1 MDYDSVCRPH
11 TKCRVCNSTDMVEY
25 LDLAYMPI
33 CNNLEPTTELAK
45 GKDRFPLVVMFCK
58 ECGLSQ
64 LSVVV
69 NPELLFSYYTYA
81 SGVNQGYKGHCLQMA
96 LSLKDRFGLN
106 DKTFHVDIGGNDG
119 SLLLEFQKVLHH
131 EILNVDP
138 SENITDIA
146 RSRGV
151 PSITDFWSIPVTTM
165 KIGKRADLLTSTNVF
180 AHLDNVIEFMV
191 ACRGMLKKN
200 SILIIENP
208 YLIDFIDNMEW
219 DTCFL
224 PETIILGA
232 NKIIK
237 DCAIGDFTYSGT
249 GSLTEITHVFERK
262 YNGEILSINPEYLD
276 KINCTPNHP
285 ILVSLDKG
293 KTKEYIKAENIK
305 VGDYLCVPKLKSFD
319 LPIVLDLSEYNKIGP
334 FWRRGLLSA
343 EVNEDFAYLV
353 GLYTADGSSSSD
365 TLSIALSHPQRE
377 TIGRKIISIINNLG
391 VKVRVVDRT
400 KYGSK
405 CDTYNFSCVGLLR
418 LFKEKIGTKAHNKVV
433 PDFILNSPS
442 KIKES
447 YLRGLLDGDG
457 YYKDGQIHLHTASK
471 VLAFQVQLLFAEYN
485 IVMGLSYTPPS
496 EYNIMGIK
504 GQSRG
509 NYQLR
514 AKSKI
519 VRKFFGDE
527 KITRFSTKY
536 FYDDEY
542 IYVKVVGIDRKNY
555 DGFVYNLETSEH
567 TYLASNIAVHNCY
580 FEHVTYWSLLP
591 MMRLCKDYGLKVID
605 AEKQDIHGG
614 TMRYIITRE
623 ESDHI
628 PSPNV
633 QKVCDEERRRGFDE
647 FDIYSK
653 WSDKVDDHIL
663 SIRNGLIELKE
674 QGNTI
679 IGFAASAKGITMLNA
694 CGIDDKIMNC
704 IIDET
709 PTKKGKFT
717 PGTGIPIVG
726 IEEIMKINP
735 DYIVILS
742 WNFAEEIMAKVKAL
756 GYKGKFIT
764 TVPSFTVIE

>member
-1 MDYDSVCRPH
+1 MDYDSICRPH
-11 TKCRVCNSTDMVEY
+11 TECRVCKSTDMVEY
-25 LDLAYMPI
+25 LDLAYMPL
-33 CNNLEPTTELAK
+33 CNNLEPTAELAK
-45 GKDRFPLVVMFCK
+45 NKDRFPLVVMFCK

-138 SENITDIA
+138 SENITEIA

-165 KIGKRADLLTSTNVF
+165 KIGKRADLITATNVF
-180 AHLDNVIEFMV
+180 AHLDNIIEFMV

-208 YLIDFIDNMEW
+208 YLIDFIDNIEW
-219 DTCFL
+219 DT
-224 PETIILGA
+224 
-232 NKIIK
+232 
-237 DCAIGDFTYSGT
+237 
-249 GSLTEITHVFERK
+249 V
-262 YNGEILSINPEYLD
+262 
-276 KINCTPNHP
+276 
-285 ILVSLDKG
+285 
-293 KTKEYIKAENIK
+293 
-305 VGDYLCVPKLKSFD
+305 
-319 LPIVLDLSEYNKIGP
+319 
-334 FWRRGLLSA
+334 
-343 EVNEDFAYLV
+343 
-353 GLYTADGSSSSD
+353 
-365 TLSIALSHPQRE
+365 
-377 TIGRKIISIINNLG
+377 
-391 VKVRVVDRT
+391 
-400 KYGSK
+400 
-405 CDTYNFSCVGLLR
+405 
-418 LFKEKIGTKAHNKVV
+418 
-433 PDFILNSPS
+433 
-442 KIKES
+442 
-447 YLRGLLDGDG
+447 
-457 YYKDGQIHLHTASK
+457 
-471 VLAFQVQLLFAEYN
+471 
-485 IVMGLSYTPPS
+485 
-496 EYNIMGIK
+496 
-504 GQSRG
+504 
-509 NYQLR
+509 
-514 AKSKI
+514 
-519 VRKFFGDE
+519 
-527 KITRFSTKY
+527 
-536 FYDDEY
+536 
-542 IYVKVVGIDRKNY
+542 
-555 DGFVYNLETSEH
+555 
-567 TYLASNIAVHNCY
+567 Y

-628 PSPNV
+628 PSHNV
-633 QKVCDEERRRGFDE
+633 RKVCDEERRRGFDE

-679 IGFAASAKGITMLNA
+679 IGFAASAKGNTLLNA
-694 CGIDDKIMNC
+694 CRIDDKIIDC

-709 PTKKGKFT
+709 PTKIGMYS

-726 IEEIMKINP
+726 IENIMRINP

-756 GYKGKFIT
+756 GYNGKFIV
-764 TVPSFTVIE
+764 TVPEFRVIE